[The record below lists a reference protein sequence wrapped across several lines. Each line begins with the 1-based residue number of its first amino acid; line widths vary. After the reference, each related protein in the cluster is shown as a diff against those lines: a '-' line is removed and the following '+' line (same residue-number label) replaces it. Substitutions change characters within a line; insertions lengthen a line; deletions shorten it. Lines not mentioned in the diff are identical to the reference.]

1 MDQVIVAFENQK
13 NLWRVK
19 ELLEASGAF
28 SCIVCKS
35 ADQVRRTVRK
45 LHITAVVCGYKLSD
59 QSAENLFEDL
69 PLSCAML
76 VLASQDLLELI
87 QNNDIFRLATPVSK
101 GDLVASVRMLTQI
114 SHRLERFV
122 RPARAQE
129 AQEVIEQAKR
139 LLMDRNGMT
148 EEQAHR
154 FLQKVSMDSRSKL
167 TRPHRWFWTAQNWD
181 TKRRCG
187 LAAAVRDVAA
197 AIFIKKLERRCVY
210 EDTSA
215 ARAIPPLL

>member
-59 QSAENLFEDL
+59 QSAETLFEDL

-76 VLASQDLLELI
+76 VLASQDLLGLI
-87 QNNDIFRLATPVSK
+87 QNDDIFRLATPVSK

-114 SHRLERFV
+114 SRRLERFV
-122 RPARAQE
+122 RPARTQE

-167 TRPHRWFWTAQNWD
+167 TQTAQMVLD
-181 TKRRCG
+181 G
-187 LAAAVRDVAA
+187 AELG
-197 AIFIKKLERRCVY
+197 Y
-210 EDTSA
+210 
-215 ARAIPPLL
+215 

>member
-59 QSAENLFEDL
+59 QSAETLFEDL

-87 QNNDIFRLATPVSK
+87 QNDDIFRLATPVSK

-114 SHRLERFV
+114 SRRLERFV
-122 RPARAQE
+122 RPARTQE

-167 TRPHRWFWTAQNWD
+167 TQTAQMVLD
-181 TKRRCG
+181 G
-187 LAAAVRDVAA
+187 AELG
-197 AIFIKKLERRCVY
+197 
-210 EDTSA
+210 
-215 ARAIPPLL
+215 

>member
-122 RPARAQE
+122 RPARTQE

-167 TRPHRWFWTAQNWD
+167 TQTAQMVLD
-181 TKRRCG
+181 G
-187 LAAAVRDVAA
+187 AELG
-197 AIFIKKLERRCVY
+197 
-210 EDTSA
+210 
-215 ARAIPPLL
+215 